1 MAKNL
6 EFIFFK
12 NEHANI
18 FKALNLEWLKT
29 FFVVEPYDY
38 LVLNNPSKEII
49 ETGGEIFM
57 VSIDGNIIGTFA
69 FLKKR
74 EKLFEFSKMAVT
86 PSKRGKGYGNKI
98 VQFAIEYSRKKQWN
112 TLILYSSTILENSI
126 HLYRKYG
133 FVEVPIDPDIKY
145 ARGNIKMS
153 LNLKK

>member
-29 FFVVEPYDY
+29 FFAVEPYDY

-57 VSIDGNIIGTFA
+57 VSIEGNIIGTFA
-69 FLKKR
+69 FLKK
-74 EKLFEFSKMAVT
+74 ELNELAVD
-86 PSKRGKGYGNKI
+86 G
-98 VQFAIEYSRKKQWN
+98 
-112 TLILYSSTILENSI
+112 L
-126 HLYRKYG
+126 HLTT
-133 FVEVPIDPDIKY
+133 
-145 ARGNIKMS
+145 
-153 LNLKK
+153 

>member
-6 EFIFFK
+6 EFILFK

-18 FKALNLEWLKT
+18 FKALNIEWLKT

-38 LVLNNPSKEII
+38 LVLNNPSEQII
-49 ETGGEIFM
+49 KKGGEIFM
-57 VSIDGNIIGTFA
+57 VSLEGIIIGTFA
-69 FLKKR
+69 FLKKG
-74 EKLFEFSKMAVT
+74 EKLFEFSKMAVI
-86 PSKRGKGYGNKI
+86 PSERGKGFGNKI
-98 VQFAIEYSRKKQWN
+98 MQFTIEYSRKQQWN
-112 TLILYSSTILENSI
+112 TLILYSNTILENSI

-133 FVEVPIDPDIKY
+133 FIEVPIDPDIKY

>member
-6 EFIFFK
+6 KFIFFK

-18 FKALNLEWLKT
+18 FKALNIEWLKT

-57 VSIDGNIIGTFA
+57 VSIEGNIIGTFA
-69 FLKKR
+69 FLKKE

-86 PSKRGKGYGNKI
+86 PSERGKGYGNKM

>member
-6 EFIFFK
+6 KFIFFK

-29 FFVVEPYDY
+29 FFAVEPYDY

-57 VSIDGNIIGTFA
+57 VSIEGNIIGTFA
-69 FLKKR
+69 FLKKE
-74 EKLFEFSKMAVT
+74 EKLFEFSKMALT
-86 PSKRGKGYGNKI
+86 PSERGKGYGNKM
-98 VQFAIEYSRKKQWN
+98 VQFAIKFSRKQQWN

>member
-29 FFVVEPYDY
+29 FFAVEPYDY

-57 VSIDGNIIGTFA
+57 VSIEGNIIGTFA
-69 FLKKR
+69 FLKKE
-74 EKLFEFSKMAVT
+74 EKLFEFSKMALT
-86 PSKRGKGYGNKI
+86 PSERGKGYGNKM

>member
-6 EFIFFK
+6 KFIFFK

-18 FKALNLEWLKT
+18 FKALNIEWLKT

-38 LVLNNPSKEII
+38 LVLNKPSKEII

-57 VSIDGNIIGTFA
+57 VSIEGNIIGTFA

-86 PSKRGKGYGNKI
+86 PSERGKGYGNKM

-133 FVEVPIDPDIKY
+133 FVEVPIDSDIKY
-145 ARGNIKMS
+145 ARGNVKMS

>member
-6 EFIFFK
+6 EFILFK

-18 FKALNLEWLKT
+18 FKALNIEWLKT

-38 LVLNNPSKEII
+38 LVLNNPSKQII
-49 ETGGEIFM
+49 KKGGEIFM
-57 VSIDGNIIGTFA
+57 VSLEGTIIGTFA
-69 FLKKR
+69 FLKKG
-74 EKLFEFSKMAVT
+74 EKLFEFSKMAIT
-86 PSKRGKGYGNKI
+86 PSERGKGFGNKI
-98 VQFAIEYSRKKQWN
+98 MQFAIEYSRKQQWN
-112 TLILYSSTILENSI
+112 TLILYSNTILENSI

-133 FVEVPIDPDIKY
+133 FIEVPIDPDIKY

>member
-29 FFVVEPYDY
+29 FFAVEPYDY

-57 VSIDGNIIGTFA
+57 VSIEGNIIGTFA
-69 FLKKR
+69 FLKKE

-86 PSKRGKGYGNKI
+86 PSERGKGYGNKM

-145 ARGNIKMS
+145 VRGNIKMS

>member
-6 EFIFFK
+6 KFIFFK

-18 FKALNLEWLKT
+18 FKALNIEWLKT

-57 VSIDGNIIGTFA
+57 VSIEGNIIGTFA
-69 FLKKR
+69 FLKKE
-74 EKLFEFSKMAVT
+74 EKLFEFSKMALT
-86 PSKRGKGYGNKI
+86 PSERGKGYGNKM
-98 VQFAIEYSRKKQWN
+98 VQFAIKFSRKQQWN